1 MSKIPLGEIGFDK
14 DLLLGVAGRFLVCP
28 VCVLV
33 LIPFLP
39 VTTLSAQATMPAMT
53 QMAIVAKTYGADSA
67 YAATLSFLTVLLGIV
82 VVPLYM
88 MLVNMYI

>member
-1 MSKIPLGEIGFDK
+1 
-14 DLLLGVAGRFLVCP
+14 
-28 VCVLV
+28 
-33 LIPFLP
+33 
-39 VTTLSAQATMPAMT
+39 MT

>member
-1 MSKIPLGEIGFDK
+1 M
-14 DLLLGVAGRFLVCP
+14 
-28 VCVLV
+28 
-33 LIPFLP
+33 
-39 VTTLSAQATMPAMT
+39 QATMPAMT

-82 VVPLYM
+82 IVPLYM

>member
-1 MSKIPLGEIGFDK
+1 M
-14 DLLLGVAGRFLVCP
+14 
-28 VCVLV
+28 
-33 LIPFLP
+33 
-39 VTTLSAQATMPAMT
+39 QATMPAMT
-53 QMAIVAKTYGADSA
+53 QMAIVAKNYGADSA